1 MTATTPQSAAS
12 AATGAAELLLRPLL
26 IGTAG
31 HIDHG
36 KTTLVYRLTGT
47 NTDRLPE
54 EQARGI
60 SIDLGFAHFDADAYR
75 FGIVDVPGHE
85 RFIRQMVAGAANID
99 IAMLVVAGDD
109 GVMPQTREHLDILQL
124 LGLQYGVIVITRC
137 DLIDAEMR
145 ELVVDEVREITDTT
159 FLKSAPIVAVSGST
173 GEGIEELKLAL
184 CQVAARIPER
194 ERQAV
199 FRLPIDRVFTLA
211 GRGTIVTGSV
221 LSGSVASGDEVELL
235 PEKRRVRVRGVQ
247 HHGQNVLQA
256 DAHRRAAINLA
267 GLAVSEV
274 HRGCELATPG
284 VFIPT
289 TRVLAEIECL
299 ATVKRPLRHRQ
310 VLTLHAGTTSA
321 LVRLRLTDSRLLP
334 GEKTYADLR
343 LKEPLVLAWGQRFI
357 LRSSASETVGG
368 GQVVDGLPGQRRIR
382 DVQHRSA
389 GAAASLPEARVISLL
404 EQQPSVCESDVVQ
417 RLGITIAEANHVLQT
432 LITVKSAGIIHDRAT
447 GSWISTRWLWKL
459 GKSIMRVISEE
470 VQKQAPRR
478 LLPRSFVISH
488 CRHFDGARHVPL
500 AIDML
505 LKSGKLMQRGD
516 LIGLADQQVRLTKRQ
531 REVMDLLLP
540 MITAHN
546 RTPPTHR
553 ELYAATDRLSSQEIE
568 QLLTLCREDGT
579 LIAVSHDLSYT
590 PEGLEILHAELRQLF
605 QSRPQVTL
613 AEIRDALQMTRK
625 HVVPLAEYW
634 DARQITI
641 RSGDL
646 RTPGPQL

>member
-1 MTATTPQSAAS
+1 MKTSTPQSAAT
-12 AATGAAELLLRPLL
+12 AASGEAEMGLRPLL

-60 SIDLGFAHFDADAYR
+60 SIDLGFAHFDASPFR

-124 LGLQYGVIVITRC
+124 LGLQHGVIVITRC

-145 ELVVDEVREITDTT
+145 ELVIDEVREVTDTT
-159 FLKSAPIVAVSGST
+159 FLQSAPILPVSGLT
-173 GEGIEELKLAL
+173 GDGIEELKQAI
-184 CQVAARIPER
+184 CHIAAQIPER
-194 ERQAV
+194 GLQSV

-221 LSGSVASGDEVELL
+221 WSGSVASGDEVELL
-235 PEKRRVRVRGVQ
+235 PEQRRVRIRGVQ
-247 HHGQNVLQA
+247 HHGQNVTQA

-267 GLAVSEV
+267 GVAVSEV

-284 VFIPT
+284 VFTPT

-299 ATVKRPLRHRQ
+299 ATAKKTLRHRQ
-310 VLTLHAGTTSA
+310 VFTLHAGTTSA
-321 LVRLRLTDSRLLP
+321 LVRLRLTDSLLP

-368 GQVVDGLPGQRRIR
+368 GRIVDGLPGQRRIR
-382 DVQHRSA
+382 DLQQRCV
-389 GAAASLPEARVISLL
+389 GAAASRPEIRITSLL
-404 EQQPSVCESDVVQ
+404 EQQPSISDSDAVQ
-417 RLGITIAEANHVLQT
+417 RLGLSSAEANEVLLT
-432 LITVKSAGIIHDRAT
+432 LTTGKADGIINDRAS
-447 GSWISTRWLWKL
+447 GVWISTRWLRRL
-459 GKSIMRVISEE
+459 GRSVMRVIAEE
-470 VQKQAPRR
+470 VKKQAPRR

-488 CRHFDGARHVPL
+488 CRNFDGVIHVPL
-500 AIDML
+500 AIDIL
-505 LKSGKLMQRGD
+505 LKSGDIIQRGD
-516 LIGLADQQVRLTKRQ
+516 LIGLADQQVALTKRQ
-531 REVMDLLLP
+531 REVLDLLLP
-540 MITAHN
+540 MIAANN

-553 ELYAATDRLSSQEIE
+553 ELYAATDRMSAPDIE
-568 QLLTLCREDGT
+568 QLLKLCREDGT

-590 PEGLEILHAELRQLF
+590 PEGLEILHGELRQLF
-605 QSRPQVTL
+605 QSKQEVTL

-634 DARQITI
+634 DAQKITI
-641 RSGDL
+641 RTGDM
-646 RTPGPQL
+646 RTAGPEL